1 MTTEVQQQPQPQ
13 QIHQASQYPST
24 VTPSQS
30 NYIYTVPFAMFP
42 TNSQPSQMRPAPS
55 SAAHSNL
62 PIPSTHPPMPQPP
75 PDALPH
81 SAASPATPAT
91 PATPSPPAAQTPSP
105 ADAYAHWLTTTPA
118 PPPLAHN
125 ARRPR
130 PEEFAPVSPSPQG
143 LPVSIN
149 YTIAQLKQLASDH
162 RQRRS
167 GTKAVLRGRL
177 HAVLVRSWHATQIQ
191 RTFRGHLVRRL
202 LRAKGLDGPR
212 RPAHSANDTELITLD
227 PVDSIPFADLVNV
240 PNVGGVATLY
250 TASTLQKHMLCQLQ
264 RGCDPCD
271 PYTNTPY
278 AKDVAVRMQEE
289 ERLARLVGVRTAKS
303 VVGVLR
309 LGDERRTH
317 THRVVSL
324 CSHLDTLGHT
334 TDPSWFLG
342 LDSGHW
348 RRLCSELAD
357 IWSYRARLDNLTRRR
372 IAGTWPIAIPQ
383 ADWSHAEI
391 RSSGMDQLERLAY
404 RGVDR
409 EAQALGAYYA
419 LIALTMVSDSAAMAL
434 PWLHEAGR
442 LT

>member
-1 MTTEVQQQPQPQ
+1 MATEVQRQPQPQ
-13 QIHQASQYPST
+13 HIPQASQYPST
-24 VTPSQS
+24 VTPSQLHD
-30 NYIYTVPFAMFP
+30 IYVMPFAIFP
-42 TNSQPSQMRPAPS
+42 NDPLPSNMRGS
-55 SAAHSNL
+55 VTAAATHSNL
-62 PIPSTHPPMPQPP
+62 PIPSTQSLMPQPP
-75 PDALPH
+75 PTPLASPRPLL
-81 SAASPATPAT
+81 AASPV
-91 PATPSPPAAQTPSP
+91 PPAPRPAPTLSP
-105 ADAYAHWLTTTPA
+105 AEAYAHWLATTPS

-130 PEEFAPVSPSPQG
+130 PEEFAPVPPSPQG
-143 LPVSIN
+143 LPISLN

-212 RPAHSANDTELITLD
+212 RPTHCANDTELITLD

-250 TASTLQKHMLCQLQ
+250 AASTLQKHMMCQLQ

-278 AKDVAVRMQEE
+278 AKDVAIRMQEE
-289 ERLARLVGVRTAKS
+289 ERLARLLGVRTVKS
-303 VVGVLR
+303 AIGVLR
-309 LGDERRTH
+309 LGEERRTH

-334 TDPSWFLG
+334 TDTDWFLN

-357 IWSYRARLDNLTRRR
+357 IWSYRARLDNQTRRR